1 MAVEESELQQHYGV
15 GGEKCQQSQRQPR
28 VHRDDAA
35 RAQPAS
41 GAPRSHPPPSHC
53 KNTHK
58 LHKPIYHHHQTK
70 LTGSEFNQS
79 SSSEQHNRTHATR
92 LSDKILFRAFWI
104 AMVVALSRE
113 VCGAI
118 PVLNFAG
125 EIFTM
130 ASGGSGLVLT
140 ANQQAMMLGLVQVA
154 GAALASS
161 IVEKTGRKKLL
172 ISTSLVSGLSM
183 CGLATYFLA
192 KNYGFYAP
200 DWLPIATLCLCIF
213 CDASGLQPVSVVLTS
228 EMFSFKYRGTVMA
241 TAMASSSLVDF
252 IQMLFFKPL
261 ANAVGIHVAFYFFG
275 FICII
280 SAIYVILKVPET
292 KMRSLEEI
300 HRDLRTKKEK
310 ALEDSKDP
318 KQLEA

>member
-1 MAVEESELQQHYGV
+1 
-15 GGEKCQQSQRQPR
+15 
-28 VHRDDAA
+28 
-35 RAQPAS
+35 
-41 GAPRSHPPPSHC
+41 
-53 KNTHK
+53 
-58 LHKPIYHHHQTK
+58 
-70 LTGSEFNQS
+70 
-79 SSSEQHNRTHATR
+79 
-92 LSDKILFRAFWI
+92 
-104 AMVVALSRE
+104 MVVALSRE